1 MKNKGFKLFALT
13 AAVLGVLM
21 FSSCSNAENNRD
33 KEIVD
38 SLEFGIKKEHE
49 KGELIV
55 GLDTGTS
62 KDIASK
68 KTSEAEYFK
77 GTKLRIEAYSCLTGT
92 QVYDDLMYLITLEDK
107 SDAYLIESAKT
118 LSNYKGVTL
127 VSFNYI
133 AYPA

>member
-13 AAVLGVLM
+13 AAVLGGLM
-21 FSSCSNAENNRD
+21 ISSCSNAENNRD
-33 KEIVD
+33 KEIVNN
-38 SLEFGIKKEHE
+38 LELDINKEHE

-55 GLDTGTS
+55 WLDTYTS

-68 KTSEAEYFK
+68 KISEAEYFK
-77 GTKLRIEAYSCLTGT
+77 GTKLKIEAYSCSTGT
-92 QVYDDLMYLITLEDK
+92 ELSGDRMYLITLEDK